1 MPLTFQE
8 SKNLMVKMFRLAL
21 AASERRSED
30 AVRSFSDIVDST
42 FTSHRVEPRV
52 FPFQATYHTGQ
63 SKRDDDAV
71 STISGT
77 SSNDMPPL
85 GPLATASPVYDY
97 FGVSALPHDEEVK
110 LVISE
115 DDAPIQSAVVAEEKP
130 EDKEDDD
137 EVEGEDEEEVEEDD
151 DEVEEEDEIE
161 EEVEEEEVEEEEQ
174 ELELVPVRIKK
185 VTYWKDELSGDI
197 YQYLP
202 DDECGDKVG
211 TYVDGKPVF
220 D

>member
-1 MPLTFQE
+1 MPLSFQE

-30 AVRSFSDIVDST
+30 AVRTFSDIVDST
-42 FTSHRVEPRV
+42 FAGPLPNFQAPHV
-52 FPFQATYHTGQ
+52 FPFQTTYRAGQ
-63 SKRDDDAV
+63 QDEDGI
-71 STISGT
+71 STISRT

-85 GPLATASPVYDY
+85 VPLDAKVDNGYDY
-97 FGVSALPHDEEVK
+97 FGIDKPVAEEEGVK

-115 DDAPIQSAVVAEEKP
+115 AEADEAAA
-130 EDKEDDD
+130 DEDDEAEAEAKAEDD
-137 EVEGEDEEEVEEDD
+137 EADEEADEEEADEEV
-151 DEVEEEDEIE
+151 DEADEEEA
-161 EEVEEEEVEEEEQ
+161 EEEEEELQ
-174 ELELVPVRIKK
+174 LVPVRIKK

-211 TYVDGKPVF
+211 TYVDGKAVF

>member
-1 MPLTFQE
+1 
-8 SKNLMVKMFRLAL
+8 MVKMFRLAL

-30 AVRSFSDIVDST
+30 AVRTFSDIVEST
-42 FTSHRVEPRV
+42 FSSQNNNYHAPHV
-52 FPFQATYHTGQ
+52 FPFQATYRTGNQ
-63 SKRDDDAV
+63 DDDRV
-71 STISGT
+71 STISKT

-85 GPLATASPVYDY
+85 VPLDAKGNVGYDY
-97 FGVSALPHDEEVK
+97 FGLDKPVEEEGVK

-115 DDAPIQSAVVAEEKP
+115 TEKEEEAE
-130 EDKEDDD
+130 D
-137 EVEGEDEEEVEEDD
+137 EEVEEEVEAEA
-151 DEVEEEDEIE
+151 EDEEAEAEVAE
-161 EEVEEEEVEEEEQ
+161 EEVEEEEEEVEVEEEE
-174 ELELVPVRIKK
+174 ELQLVPVRIKK

-211 TYVDGKPVF
+211 TYVDGKAVF